1 MSFCV
6 LFVKELFEAAMDTFG
21 IQQSD
26 HIIIYA
32 RETCYFTPRTYFLF
46 RYMGHD
52 PAKLH
57 LMQGSLE
64 EWIQMGGEIDTTK
77 TIVPTAN
84 DILNNK
90 SDKNSYQATISE
102 NVCNMEDILND
113 LKEDDNAIILDPRG
127 SSFAKG
133 HIPGS
138 FHVPYSQI
146 VTPDNTLKFK
156 STEELKSLFETAG
169 IGEIKNDKKIICSC
183 GSGVSICHLFLALE
197 LCGRDNTNTY
207 LYDGSWAEVRVKI
220 LHLYCIFIYRPVQWL
235 MNATYVYAYLITF

>member
-1 MSFCV
+1 MFNAILCLV
-6 LFVKELFEAAMDTFG
+6 AKELFEAAMDTFG

-26 HIIIYA
+26 HIFIYG

-52 PAKLH
+52 PAKIH

-64 EWIQMGGEIDTTK
+64 EWIQMGGEIDATE

-90 SDKNSYQATISE
+90 NDMNNYQATISE
-102 NVCNMEDILND
+102 NVCNMQDILND
-113 LKEDDNAIILDPRG
+113 LGEDDNAIILDPRG
-127 SSFAKG
+127 SSFVKG
-133 HIPGS
+133 HIPGA

-156 STEELKSLFETAG
+156 SKEELQSLFETAG
-169 IGEIKNDKKIICSC
+169 IDDVTDEKKIICSC
-183 GSGVSICHLFLALE
+183 GSGVSVCHLFLALE

-207 LYDGSWAEVRVKI
+207 LYDGSWAEVRVNFFSFV
-220 LHLYCIFIYRPVQWL
+220 LYFFNY
-235 MNATYVYAYLITF
+235 YYYYLQ